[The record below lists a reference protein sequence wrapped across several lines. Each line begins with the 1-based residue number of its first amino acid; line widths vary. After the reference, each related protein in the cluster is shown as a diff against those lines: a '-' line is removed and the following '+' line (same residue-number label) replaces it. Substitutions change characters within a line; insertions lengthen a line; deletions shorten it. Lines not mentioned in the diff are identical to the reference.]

1 MMLLAS
7 ISWFGLLV
15 LVAGGWLVLR
25 LVNGRRGEGRC
36 GGLKLLGL
44 VAIVAGIAVFW
55 MRSDRQVH
63 VEQVRRPEV
72 TVFAGDNHFAEIH
85 TNRDVWAAPVDR
97 GVDRWVFITLG
108 SALVILGALMFG
120 RGGTRPVA
128 LKAVTCLGI
137 GAILYAVVTFLG
149 QAPRPSRHSRHD
161 TRVVRVETRD
171 IPRITV
177 HEDRAQRRR
186 SRAKRPSLRPL
197 RPTGDDER
205 TIEELP
211 PRAGEIPVSAE
222 LERQASTPEPPPET
236 AEAPTAASEPAKA
249 EQPQP
254 AAAPVDLQEPVEEPK
269 PADEPEPVEP
279 AESDAEPDTAE
290 APSEPAPQGEAS
302 EPAAPA
308 NLPDGPP
315 KPDEAPKPEEPEIP
329 SEPPEKSEQP
339 AKSEKRDKQ
348 VEPAKQVEPEPP
360 ADEASIVTTI
370 GEPRPDW
377 VDALPGLSGGV
388 YSTQVSSGPFAS
400 WPECQ
405 RELDSQMKSAADHYI
420 NEYLGEQAA
429 ALVDIPLSYLQN
441 RVKKA
446 EYVEVVHPE
455 NLADLGLGPMYQIH
469 ARLEFDETARAD
481 FRRQWRNAEVVNR
494 LWYTGGAA
502 ALVLALL
509 ATLYGY
515 LKLDLRTGGAHKG
528 RLQLAATLVALIA
541 AAGVLLVRWAVP
553 F

>member
-25 LVNGRRGEGRC
+25 LVNGRRGEGQC

-55 MRSDRQVH
+55 MRSDRQVY
-63 VEQVRRPEV
+63 VEHVRRPEV
-72 TVFAGDNHFAEIH
+72 TVFAGGNHFAEIH

-97 GVDRWVFITLG
+97 HVDRWVLITLG

-149 QAPRPSRHSRHD
+149 QAPRRSVTSPAA
-161 TRVVRVETRD
+161 VNWVRVEKRD
-171 IPRITV
+171 MPRITER
-177 HEDRAQRRR
+177 EDRAQRRH
-186 SRAKRPSLRPL
+186 SHAKRPTL
-197 RPTGDDER
+197 RPTGNEVRPID
-205 TIEELP
+205 ELP
-211 PRAGEIPVSAE
+211 PRAGGIPVSAE
-222 LERQASTPEPPPET
+222 LERQASKAESKAESPPVP
-236 AEAPTAASEPAKA
+236 AREPAS
-249 EQPQP
+249 P
-254 AAAPVDLQEPVEEPK
+254 AKPAVAPVEEPTPVEEPK

-290 APSEPAPQGEAS
+290 APSEP
-302 EPAAPA
+302 
-308 NLPDGPP
+308 
-315 KPDEAPKPEEPEIP
+315 
-329 SEPPEKSEQP
+329 PEKSEES
-339 AKSEKRDKQ
+339 AKSKKRDEQ

-388 YSTQVSSGPFAS
+388 YSASVRSGPFATH
-400 WPECQ
+400 PECQ

-429 ALVDIPLSYLQN
+429 ALVDIPLSYLKN

-446 EYVEVVHPE
+446 EYVEVVYPE

-541 AAGVLLVRWAVP
+541 TAGVLLVRWAVP